1 MYKLWVVG
9 IGPGHEN
16 YILPIAKIKVK
27 EAEVIYG
34 SQRHLKAFETS
45 GEKKVFTMPLSENL
59 QKIKVDLKTQQ
70 VAVLV
75 SGDTGF
81 YSMLNMIKKYFDT
94 NEIETFPG
102 ISSLSYMFSKLNI
115 TYENA
120 LLTSVHGREL
130 SEELMEGYKTF
141 GFLTDK
147 KHNSK
152 WLQDKFKDKTGKIHM
167 GYDLS
172 YETEEILSYD
182 LKDEWHEHER
192 TLCVVV
198 IDLE

>member
-1 MYKLWVVG
+1 MYKLWVIG
-9 IGPGHEN
+9 IGPGHED

-27 EAEVIYG
+27 EAKIIYG
-34 SQRHLKAFETS
+34 SQRHLNAFETS
-45 GEKKVFTMPLSENL
+45 GEKKEFTMPLSDNL
-59 QKIKVDLKTQQ
+59 EKIKIDLQTQQ

-81 YSMLNMIKKYFDT
+81 YSMLSMIKKVFNN
-94 NEIETFPG
+94 NEIQTFPG
-102 ISSLSYMFSKLNI
+102 ISSLSYMFSKLNL
-115 TYENA
+115 TYEQA
-120 LLTSVHGREL
+120 LMTSVHGREL
-130 SEELMEGYKTF
+130 SEDLINHYKTF

-147 KHNSK
+147 KHNPR
-152 WLQDKFKDKTGKIHM
+152 WLQNKFKHKNGKIHM

-172 YETEEILSYD
+172 YETEEILTYD
-182 LKDEWHEHER
+182 LKDEWLECER